1 VPHVGAG
8 AADPPRPAAR
18 RALLD
23 AVLHGVFSG
32 DLDVA
37 LARAGAFGRVVV
49 AGGVRRADDL
59 ETGDP
64 GGAVALTRSSA
75 SLRDTAEDL
84 EAAAALWRTRDL
96 V

>member
-1 VPHVGAG
+1 VGG
-8 AADPPRPAAR
+8 AADPPCPDAR

-23 AVLHGVFSG
+23 VVLPGVFSG
-32 DLDVA
+32 HLAVA
-37 LARAGAFGRVVV
+37 VERAGAFCGVV
-49 AGGVRRADDL
+49 AAGGGRRADDL